1 MLASTLLLLGH
12 VRVLLQ
18 LMILRDINHGS
29 ESGHV
34 MSKTFGDRRAGF
46 DNFKKESNASRDKAG
61 KSSAQEGFQP
71 EEDRAAEEAQT
82 DTGEVPRS
90 LTMIKVEDHTAEAEF
105 SQDLGRGLVGETSG
119 SSRDFVVDENANN
132 YLVKEESQ
140 ILRADRGLVE
150 SNRQENEGLIQERID
165 RFFYSLEWKDLFGD
179 ASVRVVDHWG
189 SDHKP
194 IVIENVVT
202 SSGSFR
208 DKKMG

>member
-18 LMILRDINHGS
+18 LMILIDINHGS

-34 MSKTFGDRRAGF
+34 MRAGF
-46 DNFKKESNASRDKAG
+46 DNFKKESDASRDKAG

-71 EEDRAAEEAQT
+71 EEDRAAEDAQT
-82 DTGEVPRS
+82 DTREVPRS

-140 ILRADRGLVE
+140 ILRADRGAGFL
-150 SNRQENEGLIQERID
+150 G
-165 RFFYSLEWKDLFGD
+165 
-179 ASVRVVDHWG
+179 
-189 SDHKP
+189 
-194 IVIENVVT
+194 
-202 SSGSFR
+202 
-208 DKKMG
+208 